1 MIKAF
6 PKIFAIGQDYIKD
19 IFDGEVEVTEKI
31 DGSQFVFGKLAGELY
46 FRSKGKQQFFL
57 KLTTNCL
64 NKR

>member
-46 FRSKGKQQFFL
+46 FEVKANSSFF
-57 KLTTNCL
+57 
-64 NKR
+64 